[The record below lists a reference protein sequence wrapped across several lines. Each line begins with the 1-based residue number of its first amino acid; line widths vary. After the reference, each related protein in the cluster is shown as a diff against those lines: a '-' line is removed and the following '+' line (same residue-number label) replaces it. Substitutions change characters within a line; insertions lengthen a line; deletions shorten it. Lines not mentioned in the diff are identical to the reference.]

1 MKAVDKTGVAIGL
14 VLGIPMTFY
23 KNPGDSVVGHIAYV
37 AGVTLFCWIV
47 VRFVSRFYK
56 PS

>member
-1 MKAVDKTGVAIGL
+1 MKSADKTGISIGL

-23 KNPGDSVVGHIAYV
+23 KNDGDSVVGHIAYV
-37 AGVTLFCWIV
+37 VGVTLFCWVV
-47 VRFVSRFYK
+47 VRFVSRFHR